1 MVWGVD
7 LGTNA
12 AQSAIAA
19 FWPETGALQ
28 ALAAFPSEPDLQA
41 RGIRDGCGL
50 LYRHCADRGEL
61 LQLGHRTVDVAAL
74 LRAALDRFGK
84 PARVV
89 ADTWRQAELREKLEA
104 MGFPLCPLETRRQGF
119 MDGGEDVRAFR
130 RACAEGAVVAAPSLL
145 MRSAMS
151 EARTV
156 VDAAGNA
163 KLSKGSQGGRRQR
176 ARDDAAAAAILAISA
191 GGHPIAPTRRWRY
204 RGAA

>member
-1 MVWGVD
+1 MPRNPRLPHSGPKP
-7 LGTNA
+7 GPFRPSPRSHPSPTFRRA
-12 AQSAIAA
+12 ASATA
-19 FWPETGALQ
+19 
-28 ALAAFPSEPDLQA
+28 
-41 RGIRDGCGL
+41 CGL

-89 ADTWRQAELREKLEA
+89 ADTWRQAELREKLDA

-130 RACAEGAVVAAPSLL
+130 RACAEGAVVTPAPSLL
-145 MRSAMS
+145 MRSAMA

-163 KLSKGSQGGRRQR
+163 KLIQGEHR
-176 ARDDAAAAAILAISA
+176 A
-191 GGHPIAPTRRWRY
+191 GGGNGRGMMRRRRRSLQSRRASATPSPP
-204 RGAA
+204 RGAGATVARPKRP